1 MPMTFDERLDMLQ
14 IAARAWLELKRL
26 ADSISDERL
35 ERPNTIGSWSGRDM
49 LGHLAGWEAIG
60 INIIEQLN
68 ERGEYDKLG
77 ISTET
82 IDAFNEEMLIPY
94 RALSTADV
102 RQALEDTHYA
112 LMHLAEHS
120 EADRVAEVVLD
131 VTRDHYSKHLPDLRG
146 IPK

>member
-35 ERPNTIGSWSGRDM
+35 ERPSTIGSWSGHDM

-60 INIIEQLN
+60 IDLIEQLN

-77 ISTET
+77 ITKET

-94 RALSTADV
+94 RALSTTDV

-120 EADRVAEVVLD
+120 EADQVAEVVLD
-131 VTRDHYSKHLPDLRG
+131 VSRDHYNKHLPDLRG
-146 IPK
+146 IPR